1 MSTYLYH
8 EIKTEICEDKFI
20 FCIVF
25 DIFEYQRAC
34 FVLKWTASNSYLGSP
49 QNKISYVKYWSVVV
63 WRRKRDLYNNTI
75 KNE

>member
-8 EIKTEICEDKFI
+8 EIKTETCGDKFI
-20 FCIVF
+20 SCIVF
-25 DIFEYQRAC
+25 DIFEYQRAY
-34 FVLKWTASNSYLGSP
+34 FVLKWTASDSS
-49 QNKISYVKYWSVVV
+49 QKKISYVKYWSVVV